1 MKKLF
6 IPLMASLAMVS
17 CSTDE
22 TTDLTE
28 GTNHAL
34 RFSAV
39 TSKTMTRAVTGVADL
54 QRDGFTIA
62 AYGNNNMYFLAQKA
76 TYNPNGY
83 FELSRPYYWPSYQ
96 LTFAGWYPNL
106 DFFGEV
112 LDYEYSYGST
122 STNRPRV
129 NYITRPVFTEG
140 TGGVQTAERRYTI
153 TYRPEISIPSQKDVV
168 ITRSQ
173 PTRSAVSPN
182 NPITLNFRHILSQIR
197 VQARKQSGQELNI
210 RIAGIALRYVTG
222 EGMFEFPDVT
232 TDTKV
237 TSDNAEALLEALY
250 EGWARP
256 STPVNTATDQWAV
269 ISGGTTP
276 THEGINARWT
286 NGSWEES
293 APSNYLS
300 RYELYCQNENG
311 YIDLANPASEGAQ
324 GEVVSLMFAG
334 ADAQAREAFTVV
346 PQDLSGH
353 NYTQQSGQNANGA
366 YLAVLIQITDNNNKD
381 AEDNPKQIFP
391 VLDETESNKG
401 AFGWAA
407 VGLDQKWLPGHRYT
421 YTLLFTDTAA
431 GKKDPDPI
439 IDTPDEPGP
448 KPPVDPDPDEVK
460 DKGDDIL
467 GVPMR
472 FTVTV
477 DEWISAGEFTPA
489 L

>member
-1 MKKLF
+1 MKRIF
-6 IPLMASLAMVS
+6 IAFMASLAIMS
-17 CSTDE
+17 CSKNE

-28 GTNHAL
+28 GAKNAL

-39 TSKTMTRAVTGVADL
+39 TSKTMTKAVTGVADL

-122 STNRPRV
+122 TANRPRV
-129 NYITRPVFTEG
+129 NYITRPVFSSG
-140 TGGVQTAERRYTI
+140 PDGVQTASRRYTI
-153 TYRPEISIPSQKDVV
+153 TYRPEISIPVQKDVV
-168 ITRSQ
+168 VTRSQ
-173 PTRSAVSPN
+173 PVRSSVQN

-210 RIAGIALRYVTG
+210 RVAGIALRYVTG
-222 EGMFEFPDVT
+222 EGMFEFPDVV

-237 TSDNAEALLEALY
+237 SSDNAEALLEALY
-250 EGWARP
+250 EGWTLPPTP
-256 STPVNTATDQWAV
+256 SNTATDQWAV
-269 ISGGTTP
+269 ISGGTSP
-276 THEGINARWT
+276 THEGVNTQWK
-286 NGSWEES
+286 NGAWETT

-311 YIDLANPASEGAQ
+311 YVDLPNPASEGAQ
-324 GEVVSLMFAG
+324 GDVVSLMFAG
-334 ADAQAREAFTVV
+334 TDDQAREAITVV

-353 NYTQQSGQNANGA
+353 NYTQQSGADANGA
-366 YLAVLIQITDNNNKD
+366 YLAVLIQISDNNRLD
-381 AEDNPKQIFP
+381 ADENPMQVFP
-391 VLDETESNKG
+391 VLDATESNKG
-401 AFGWAA
+401 SFGWVA
-407 VGLDQKWLPGHRYT
+407 VGLDQKWLPGNRYT

-460 DKGDDIL
+460 EKGDDIL
-467 GVPMR
+467 GIPMR

-477 DEWISAGEFTPA
+477 DDWVLASEFTPA